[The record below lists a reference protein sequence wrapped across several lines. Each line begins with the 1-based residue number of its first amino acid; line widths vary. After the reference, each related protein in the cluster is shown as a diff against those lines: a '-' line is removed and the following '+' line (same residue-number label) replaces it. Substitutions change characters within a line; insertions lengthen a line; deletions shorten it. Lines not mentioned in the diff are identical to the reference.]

1 MTTKFIALW
10 ANPDNQTTILATGE
24 TAEVAIDSALR
35 NLGGEVTAND
45 LTAVPVS
52 ARLGAVLD
60 TGYDVTSWYEDDG
73 IADIDFRMPAPK
85 GAKAPKLRQA
95 SY

>member
-1 MTTKFIALW
+1 MTTKFVALW

-24 TAEVAIDSALR
+24 TAENAIANALR
-35 NLGGEVTAND
+35 DLGGDVTVDD
-45 LTAVPVS
+45 LKAVPVTV
-52 ARLGAVLD
+52 RLGAVLD
-60 TGYDVTSWYEDDG
+60 TGRTVTSWYEDDG

>member
-10 ANPDNQTTILATGE
+10 ANPDNRTTILATGE

-35 NLGGEVTAND
+35 NLGSEVTVND

-60 TGYDVTSWYEDDG
+60 TGYDVTRWYEDDG
-73 IADIDFRMPAPK
+73 VADIDFRMPAPK